1 MEKSKAAQTSAV
13 MIKLPDF
20 KVLLSVY
27 VTEKSKFAVPSNEM
41 HMFRKILTKLEFL
54 IFWGKDQLTSKQ
66 FIFLSS
72 VLVGISSALAVIV
85 LKSFAHWVFSSA
97 TYINSI
103 LKLSF
108 MNSLLPI
115 IGILL
120 TVFVVKKV
128 LGGTIEKGTS
138 QILYA
143 VAKKAGIIP
152 KKQMY
157 AQIITS
163 SLTVGLGGSAGLES
177 PIVITGAAFGSNY
190 AQKYKLSYKERT
202 LLIGCGVAAGI
213 AAAFNAPI
221 AGVLFAIEVLLV
233 DVSISAF
240 TPIMIAAATG
250 ALVSAI
256 ALDESI
262 LLTFKQQ
269 QTFNYH
275 NIPYYLLLGVFTG
288 FIAVFYSRNFQKTEN
303 FFSRLRLGPYK
314 KALFGASLLAMIIF
328 IFPTLFGEGYES
340 IRVLSEKD
348 PGQLLENTLFSDF
361 RNNAWVL
368 LLFIG
373 ITMFLKA
380 FATGITLG
388 SGGNGGNFAP
398 SLFLGSYTGFF
409 FSKFLNLTGL
419 TKLPVSNF
427 TMVGMAGILSGL
439 FHAPLTAIFL
449 IAEITGGY
457 DLMIPLMMVS
467 SISFA
472 ISKKFE
478 KHSLDVKSLAK
489 KGHVFTS
496 NKDTNILSTLDTE
509 KIIQTDYITI
519 SPDENLEK
527 LVELISH
534 SNQVIFGVVN
544 NEDELLGTVYFND
557 IREIIF
563 SNFKV
568 KYTPVRDIMS
578 KPEQVVS
585 PTDTMESVMDKF
597 EKSKIPF
604 LPVLKNGKYYG
615 FISKS
620 VALEAYREKLKSLT
634 IE

>member
-1 MEKSKAAQTSAV
+1 M
-13 MIKLPDF
+13 F
-20 KVLLSVY
+20 K
-27 VTEKSKFAVPSNEM
+27 KF
-41 HMFRKILTKLEFL
+41 FYKLEQL
-54 IFWGKDQLTSKQ
+54 IVWAQSKLTNKQ

-72 VLVGISSALAVIV
+72 VLVGLSAASAVIV
-85 LKSFAHWVFSSA
+85 LKTFAHWVFAFA
-97 TYINSI
+97 TRINKILNLYFIDSI
-103 LKLSF
+103 L
-108 MNSLLPI
+108 PI
-115 IGILL
+115 LGILL

-143 VAKKAGIIP
+143 VAKKASIIP

-190 AQKYKLSYKERT
+190 AQKYKLRYKDRT

-262 LLTFKQQ
+262 LLSFKQQ

-275 NIPYYLLLGVFTG
+275 NIPYYVLLGLFTG
-288 FIAVFYSRNFQKTEN
+288 FISVYYSRNFQRVEHL
-303 FFSRLRLGPYK
+303 FSRLRLSPYK
-314 KALFGASLLAMIIF
+314 KAIFGASLLAVLIF
-328 IFPTLFGEGYES
+328 IFPSLFGEGYES
-340 IRVLSEKD
+340 IKILSETN
-348 PGQLLENTLFSDF
+348 PGQLLENTLFSSF
-361 RNNAWVL
+361 RDNSWAL
-368 LLFIG
+368 LLFVG
-373 ITMFLKA
+373 CTMMLKV
-380 FATGITLG
+380 FATGITIG

-398 SLFLGSYTGFF
+398 SLFLGSYVGFF
-409 FSKFLNLTGL
+409 FSKLLNLIGL
-419 TKLPVSNF
+419 SKLPISNF

-457 DLMIPLMMVS
+457 ELMIPLMIVS

-472 ISKKFE
+472 ISKRFE
-478 KHSLDVKSLAK
+478 KHSMDVKNLAR
-489 KGHVFTS
+489 KGNAFTS
-496 NKDTNILSTLDTE
+496 NKDTNILSTIDTE
-509 KIIQTDYITI
+509 KIIQTDYLTV
-519 SPDENLEK
+519 SPNENLEK
-527 LVELISH
+527 LVDLISH
-534 SNQVIFGVVN
+534 SNQVVFAVVN
-544 NEDELLGTVYFND
+544 TEKELLGVIHFND

-568 KYTPVRDIMS
+568 KYTTIKEVMCEPKEIIYPADS
-578 KPEQVVS
+578 
-585 PTDTMESVMDKF
+585 MEIVMNKF
-597 EKSKIPF
+597 ETSKVAF

-620 VALEAYREKLKSLT
+620 LALEAYRSKLKSMT
-634 IE
+634 ID

>member
-1 MEKSKAAQTSAV
+1 M
-13 MIKLPDF
+13 F
-20 KVLLSVY
+20 KKY
-27 VTEKSKFAVPSNEM
+27 
-41 HMFRKILTKLEFL
+41 IQKLEN
-54 IFWGKDQLTSKQ
+54 LTALAQSKLTNKQ

-72 VLVGISSALAVIV
+72 VLVGILSAFAVIV
-85 LKSFAHWVFSSA
+85 LKTFAHSVFQFA
-97 TYINSI
+97 TYITSNTNI
-103 LKLSF
+103 FKYGYIKV
-108 MNSLLPI
+108 MLPI

-120 TVFVVKKV
+120 TVFVVKRV

-143 VAKKAGIIP
+143 VAKKASIIP
-152 KKQMY
+152 RKQMY
-157 AQIITS
+157 AQIVTS

-190 AQKYKLSYKERT
+190 AQRFKLRYKDRT

-250 ALVSAI
+250 ALISEIV
-256 ALDESI
+256 LDETV
-262 LLTFKQQ
+262 LLSFKQQ

-275 NIPYYLLLGVFTG
+275 NIPFYILLGILTG
-288 FIAVFYSRNFQKTEN
+288 FICVYYSRNFQRVEH
-303 FFSRLRLGPYK
+303 FFTHLRLKPYK
-314 KALFGASLLAMIIF
+314 KALFGASILALLIF

-340 IRVLSEKD
+340 IKTLSEND
-348 PGQLLENTLFSDF
+348 PGQLLENTLFSSF
-361 RNNAWVL
+361 RNNSWVL
-368 LLFIG
+368 LVFIG
-373 ITMFLKA
+373 LTMMLKV

-398 SLFLGSYTGFF
+398 SLFLGSYVGFF

-419 TKLPVSNF
+419 TKLPISNF

-457 DLMIPLMMVS
+457 DLMIPLMMVA

-472 ISKKFE
+472 ISKRFE
-478 KHSLDVKSLAK
+478 KHSLDVKNLAR
-489 KGHVFTS
+489 KGQAFTS
-496 NKDTNILSTLDTE
+496 NKDTNILSTLDTNS
-509 KIIQTDYITI
+509 IIQTDYLTV

-527 LVELISH
+527 LVDLISH
-534 SNQVIFGVVN
+534 SNQVIFAVVDAGKKLLGVVH
-544 NEDELLGTVYFND
+544 FND

-563 SNFKV
+563 NQYRV
-568 KYTPVRDIMS
+568 KYTLVKEVML
-578 KPEQVVS
+578 S
-585 PTDTMESVMDKF
+585 PIGIIYPSDSMETVMNKF
-597 EKSKIPF
+597 ENSKVHF
-604 LPVLKNGKYYG
+604 LPVLKDGKYYG

-620 VALEAYREKLKSLT
+620 IALEAYRTKLKSMT

>member
-1 MEKSKAAQTSAV
+1 MLKKY
-13 MIKLPDF
+13 F
-20 KVLLSVY
+20 Y
-27 VTEKSKFAVPSNEM
+27 
-41 HMFRKILTKLEFL
+41 KLENIIAWSQSFL
-54 IFWGKDQLTSKQ
+54 TPKQ
-66 FIFLSS
+66 FIFLSA
-72 VLVGISSALAVIV
+72 VLVGISSGIAVIV
-85 LKSFAHWVFSSA
+85 LKTFAHWVFIFA
-97 TYINSI
+97 TNINGV

-108 MNSLLPI
+108 INSILPI

-120 TVFVVKKV
+120 TVFVVKRV
-128 LGGTIEKGTS
+128 LGGSIDKGTS

-143 VAKKAGIIP
+143 VAKKASIIP
-152 KKQMY
+152 RKQMY
-157 AQIITS
+157 AQIVTS

-190 AQKYKLSYKERT
+190 AQRFQLAYKDRT

-250 ALVSAI
+250 TLVSLI

-262 LLTFKQQ
+262 LLSFKGQ
-269 QTFNYH
+269 QTFDYH
-275 NIPYYLLLGVFTG
+275 NIPFYILLGIFTG
-288 FIAVFYSRNFQKTEN
+288 FISVYYVRNFTKVEH
-303 FFSRLRLGPYK
+303 FFAHLRLTPYK
-314 KALFGASLLAMIIF
+314 KALFGAFILAIIIF
-328 IFPTLFGEGYES
+328 IFPSLFGEGYES
-340 IRVLSEKD
+340 IKTLSESD
-348 PGQLLENTLFSDF
+348 PGQLMDNTLFSSL
-361 RNNAWVL
+361 RNNGWAL
-368 LLFIG
+368 LIFIG
-373 ITMFLKA
+373 FTMMLKA

-398 SLFLGSYTGFF
+398 SLFLGSYVGFF

-419 TKLPVSNF
+419 TKLPISNF

-457 DLMIPLMMVS
+457 DLMIPLMIVA

-472 ISKKFE
+472 ISKRFE

-489 KGHVFTS
+489 KGHAFTG
-496 NKDTNILSTLDTE
+496 NKDTNILTTIDINS
-509 KIIQTDYITI
+509 IIQTDYLTVT
-519 SPDENLEK
+519 PDENLEK
-527 LVELISH
+527 LVDLISH

-544 NEDELLGTVYFND
+544 KENELLGIVHFND

-563 SNFKV
+563 NPYRV
-568 KYTPVRDIMS
+568 KYTLVKEIMTTPADII
-578 KPEQVVS
+578 S
-585 PTDTMESVMDKF
+585 PFDSMEKVMDKF
-597 EKSKIPF
+597 EKAKVNF
-604 LPVLKNGKYYG
+604 LPVLRDGKYYG
-615 FISKS
+615 FISK
-620 VALEAYREKLKSLT
+620 ATTLEAYRAKLKLMT

>member
-1 MEKSKAAQTSAV
+1 M
-13 MIKLPDF
+13 F
-20 KVLLSVY
+20 KKYIS
-27 VTEKSKFAVPSNEM
+27 
-41 HMFRKILTKLEFL
+41 KLESIIAWWQSIL
-54 IFWGKDQLTSKQ
+54 SEKQ

-72 VLVGISSALAVIV
+72 VLVGISVAFAVII
-85 LKSFAHWVFSSA
+85 LKSFAHWVFLFA
-97 TYINSI
+97 TYINGT

-108 MNSLLPI
+108 INSILPI
-115 IGILL
+115 VGILL
-120 TVFVVKKV
+120 TVFVIKKV

-138 QILYA
+138 QILYG
-143 VAKKAGIIP
+143 VAKKASIIP

-190 AQKYKLSYKERT
+190 AQNYKLSYKDRT

-250 ALVSAI
+250 ALVSVI
-256 ALDESI
+256 TLDETI
-262 LLTFKQQ
+262 LLNFKQQ
-269 QTFNYH
+269 QDFDYH
-275 NIPYYLLLGVFTG
+275 KIPFYVLLGIVTG
-288 FIAVFYSRNFQKTEN
+288 FISVYYTRNFQRTEH
-303 FFSRLRLGPYK
+303 FFARLKLSPYK
-314 KALFGASLLAMIIF
+314 KAMFGASILAVLIF

-340 IRVLSEKD
+340 IKILSENNPSKI
-348 PGQLLENTLFSDF
+348 LENTLFSDF
-361 RNNAWVL
+361 KNNNWML
-368 LLFIG
+368 LIFVGL
-373 ITMFLKA
+373 TMMVKV
-380 FATGITLG
+380 FATAITLG

-398 SLFLGSYTGFF
+398 SLFMGSYIGFV
-409 FSKFLNLTGL
+409 FSKAINLTGL
-419 TKLPVSNF
+419 TNLPVSNF

-457 DLMIPLMMVS
+457 SLMIPLMIVS

-472 ISKKFE
+472 ISKRFE
-478 KHSLDVKSLAK
+478 KHSMDVKDLAK
-489 KGHVFTS
+489 KGHAFTS
-496 NKDTNILSTLDTE
+496 NKDTNVLSTLDTNS
-509 KIIQTDYITI
+509 IIQTDYLTV
-519 SPDENLEK
+519 SPNENLEK
-527 LVELISH
+527 LVDLISH
-534 SNQVIFGVVN
+534 SNQVVFAVVDK
-544 NEDELLGTVYFND
+544 EKHLLGIVHFNN

-563 SNFKV
+563 NTYRV
-568 KYTPVRDIMS
+568 KYTLVKEIMIDPAEVIYPFNS
-578 KPEQVVS
+578 
-585 PTDTMESVMDKF
+585 METVMNKF
-597 EKSKIPF
+597 ETSKVAN
-604 LPVLKNGKYYG
+604 LPVIKDDKYYG

-620 VALEAYREKLKSLT
+620 VALEAYRTKLKSMT

>member
-1 MEKSKAAQTSAV
+1 MLKK
-13 MIKLPDF
+13 
-20 KVLLSVY
+20 Y
-27 VTEKSKFAVPSNEM
+27 
-41 HMFRKILTKLEFL
+41 FRRFESIIAMLQSILT
-54 IFWGKDQLTSKQ
+54 QKQ

-72 VLVGISSALAVIV
+72 VLVGISCAFAVIV
-85 LKSFAHWVFSSA
+85 LKTFAHSVFSFA
-97 TYINSI
+97 TYINGI

-108 MNSLLPI
+108 INSILPI

-138 QILYA
+138 QILYT
-143 VAKKAGIIP
+143 VAKKASIIP

-177 PIVITGAAFGSNY
+177 PIVVTGAAFGSNY
-190 AQKYKLSYKERT
+190 AQNYRLPYKDRT

-240 TPIMIAAATG
+240 TPIMISAATG

-256 ALDESI
+256 VLDESV
-262 LLTFKQQ
+262 LLSFKQQ
-269 QTFNYH
+269 QTFDYH
-275 NIPYYLLLGVFTG
+275 NIPFYVLLGVLTG
-288 FIAVFYSRNFQKTEN
+288 FIAVYYARNFQRVEHY
-303 FFSRLRLGPYK
+303 FSQLKMSAYK
-314 KALFGASLLAMIIF
+314 KALFGSSMLAILIF

-340 IRVLSEKD
+340 IKTLSESD
-348 PGQLLENTLFSDF
+348 PGKLLDNTLFESF
-361 RNNAWVL
+361 RNNQWVL
-368 LLFIG
+368 LLFVG
-373 ITMFLKA
+373 CTMMVKV
-380 FATGITLG
+380 FASGLTIG

-398 SLFLGSYTGFF
+398 SLFLGSYIGYF
-409 FSKFLNLTGL
+409 FSKLISLTGI
-419 TKLPVSNF
+419 TQLPISNF

-457 DLMIPLMMVS
+457 SLMIPLMIVS

-472 ISKKFE
+472 ISKRFE
-478 KHSLDVKSLAK
+478 KYSLDVKGLAQ
-489 KGHVFTS
+489 KGHAFTS
-496 NKDTNILSTLDTE
+496 NKDSNILSTLEIDS
-509 KIIQTDYITI
+509 IIQTDYLTI
-519 SPDENLEK
+519 SPEEHLSK
-527 LVELISH
+527 LVDYISH
-534 SNQVIFGVVN
+534 SNQVVFAVIN
-544 NEDELLGTVYFND
+544 SESELVGIVHFND

-563 SNFKV
+563 NVYRV
-568 KYTPVRDIMS
+568 KYTLIKDIM
-578 KPEQVVS
+578 KTP
-585 PTDTMESVMDKF
+585 PATITATDSMETVMNKF
-597 EKSKIPF
+597 EESKVAF
-604 LPVLKNGKYYG
+604 LPVIKNGKYYG

-620 VALEAYREKLKSLT
+620 IALEAYRTKLKSMT
-634 IE
+634 ID

>member
-1 MEKSKAAQTSAV
+1 MVRKYLRRLENVLVWAQNRVS
-13 MIKLPDF
+13 D
-20 KVLLSVY
+20 
-27 VTEKSKFAVPSNEM
+27 
-41 HMFRKILTKLEFL
+41 
-54 IFWGKDQLTSKQ
+54 KQ

-72 VLVGISSALAVIV
+72 VLVGISAAFAVIV
-85 LKSFAHWVFSSA
+85 LKSFAHSVFSFA
-97 TYINSI
+97 TYINGI

-108 MNSLLPI
+108 INSILPI

-120 TVFVVKKV
+120 TVLVVKKI

-143 VAKKAGIIP
+143 VAKKASIIP

-190 AQKYKLSYKERT
+190 AQRYKLSYKNRT

-250 ALVSAI
+250 ALISQIV
-256 ALDESI
+256 LDETI
-262 LLTFKQQ
+262 LLSFKQQ
-269 QTFNYH
+269 QTFDYH
-275 NIPYYLLLGVFTG
+275 NIPFYVILGLLTG
-288 FIAVFYSRNFQKTEN
+288 FVAVYYSRRFQKTEH
-303 FFSRLRLGPYK
+303 FFARMKLSPYR
-314 KALFGASLLAMIIF
+314 KAIFGASLLAVIIF
-328 IFPTLFGEGYES
+328 IFPSLFGEGYES
-340 IRVLSEKD
+340 IKTLSESD
-348 PGQLLENTLFSDF
+348 PGQLLENTLFRDF
-361 RNNAWVL
+361 RDNNWMLLAFVGLTVL
-368 LLFIG
+368 
-373 ITMFLKA
+373 LKA

-398 SLFLGSYTGFF
+398 SLFLGSYVGFF
-409 FSKFLNLTGL
+409 FSKLLNIAGITN
-419 TKLPVSNF
+419 LPVSNF
-427 TMVGMAGILSGL
+427 TMVGMAGILSGI

-457 DLMIPLMMVS
+457 RLMIPLMIVS

-472 ISKKFE
+472 VSKRFE

-489 KGHVFTS
+489 KGHAFTS
-496 NKDTNILSTLDTE
+496 NKDANILTTIDIE
-509 KIIQTDYITI
+509 KIIQTDYLTIT
-519 SPDENLEK
+519 PEENLEK
-527 LVELISH
+527 LVDLISH
-534 SNQVIFGVVN
+534 SNQVIFAVVDK
-544 NEDELLGTVYFND
+544 EKELKGIVHFND

-568 KYTPVRDIMS
+568 KYTSVKEVMMEPKAII
-578 KPEQVVS
+578 S
-585 PTDTMESVMDKF
+585 PIDTMETVMNKF
-597 EKSKIPF
+597 EATKMAF
-604 LPVLKNGKYYG
+604 LPVIKNGKYYG
-615 FISKS
+615 FISKAL
-620 VALEAYREKLKSLT
+620 ALEAYRTKLKSMT
-634 IE
+634 ID

>member
-1 MEKSKAAQTSAV
+1 M
-13 MIKLPDF
+13 F
-20 KVLLSVY
+20 KKYIS
-27 VTEKSKFAVPSNEM
+27 
-41 HMFRKILTKLEFL
+41 KLEIIIAIAQSL
-54 IFWGKDQLTSKQ
+54 LTPKQ
-66 FIFLSS
+66 FIFLSA
-72 VLVGISSALAVIV
+72 VLVGISSAFAVIV
-85 LKSFAHWVFSSA
+85 LKTFAHWVFTFA
-97 TYINSI
+97 TYVSGI
-103 LKLSF
+103 LKLGF
-108 MNSLLPI
+108 VNSILPI

-128 LGGTIEKGTS
+128 LGGTIQKGTS

-143 VAKKAGIIP
+143 VAKKASIIP

-157 AQIITS
+157 AQIVTS

-190 AQKYKLSYKERT
+190 AQKYKLSYKDRT

-233 DVSISAF
+233 NVSIAAF

-250 ALVSAI
+250 ALVSVI
-256 ALDESI
+256 VLDEEI
-262 LLTFKQQ
+262 LLSFKQQ
-269 QTFNYH
+269 ESFDYH
-275 NIPYYLLLGVFTG
+275 NIAFYILLGLITG
-288 FIAVFYSRNFQKTEN
+288 FISVYYSRNFQKVELY
-303 FFSRLRLGPYK
+303 FDRLKLSPYK
-314 KALFGASLLAMIIF
+314 KALYGSSILAILIF

-340 IRVLSEKD
+340 IKTLSEND
-348 PGQLLENTLFSDF
+348 PGKLMENTLFSGF
-361 RNNAWVL
+361 RNNSWAL
-368 LLFIG
+368 LVFVGL
-373 ITMFLKA
+373 TMMVKV

-398 SLFLGSYTGFF
+398 SLFLGSYVGFF
-409 FSKFLNLTGL
+409 LSKFLNLTGL

-427 TMVGMAGILSGL
+427 TLVGMAGILSGL

-457 DLMIPLMMVS
+457 NLMIPLMIVA

-472 ISKKFE
+472 ISKRFE
-478 KHSLDVKSLAK
+478 KHSMDVKNLVE

-496 NKDTNILSTLDTE
+496 NKDTNILATLETNS
-509 KIIQTDYITI
+509 IIQTDYLTLQ
-519 SPDENLEK
+519 PNENLEK
-527 LVELISH
+527 LVDLISN
-534 SNQVIFGVVN
+534 SNQVIFAVV
-544 NEDELLGTVYFND
+544 DEENHLLGIVHFNT

-563 SNFKV
+563 NTYRV
-568 KYTPVRDIMS
+568 KYTLVKEIMMPLNEIVTPDES
-578 KPEQVVS
+578 
-585 PTDTMESVMDKF
+585 METVMDKF
-597 EKSKIPF
+597 ETSKATY
-604 LPVLKNGKYYG
+604 LPVLKNGRYYG

-620 VALEAYREKLKSLT
+620 FALEAYRTKLKSMT

>member
-1 MEKSKAAQTSAV
+1 MFKKYISKIENIIALSQS
-13 MIKLPDF
+13 
-20 KVLLSVY
+20 LL
-27 VTEKSKFAVPSNEM
+27 TP
-41 HMFRKILTKLEFL
+41 
-54 IFWGKDQLTSKQ
+54 KQ

-72 VLVGISSALAVIV
+72 VLVGISSALAVII
-85 LKSFAHWVFSSA
+85 LKTFAHWVFRFA
-97 TYINSI
+97 TYVTIHTNF
-103 LKLSF
+103 LKVGFLKI
-108 MNSLLPI
+108 MLPI
-115 IGILL
+115 IGIML
-120 TVFVVKKV
+120 TVFVVKRF

-143 VAKKAGIIP
+143 VAKKASIIP
-152 KKQMY
+152 RKQMY
-157 AQIITS
+157 AQIVTS

-190 AQKYKLSYKERT
+190 AQKYKLHYKDRT

-221 AGVLFAIEVLLV
+221 AGVLFAVEVLLV

-262 LLTFKQQ
+262 LLNFTSR

-275 NIPYYLLLGVFTG
+275 NTPYYILLGLFTG
-288 FIAVFYSRNFQKTEN
+288 FVAVFYARNFQRTEH
-303 FFSRLRLGPYK
+303 FFSHIRLSTYK
-314 KALFGASLLAMIIF
+314 KALFGASILALLIF

-340 IRVLSEKD
+340 IRSLSDSD
-348 PGQLLENTLFSDF
+348 PGELLENTLFRGF
-361 RNNAWVL
+361 RNNSWAL
-368 LLFIG
+368 LAFVGCSFL
-373 ITMFLKA
+373 LKA

-398 SLFLGSYTGFF
+398 SLFLGSYVGFF

-419 TKLPVSNF
+419 TNLPISNF

-457 DLMIPLMMVS
+457 GLMIPLMIVS

-472 ISKKFE
+472 ISKRFE
-478 KHSLDVKSLAK
+478 VHSLDVKGLAK
-489 KGHVFTS
+489 KGHAFTS
-496 NKDTNILSTLDTE
+496 NKDANVLSTLDTNA
-509 KIIQTDYITI
+509 IIHRDYLTLF
-519 SPDENLEK
+519 PDENLEK
-527 LVELISH
+527 LVDLISH
-534 SNQVIFGVVN
+534 SNQVIFPVVSKEN
-544 NEDELLGTVYFND
+544 KLLGIVHFND
-557 IREIIF
+557 VREIIF
-563 SNFKV
+563 NAYRV
-568 KYTPVRDIMS
+568 KYTLVKEIMVQ
-578 KPEQVVS
+578 PTAVIYPFNNMEVV
-585 PTDTMESVMDKF
+585 MNKF
-597 EKSKIPF
+597 ESSRKAF
-604 LPVLKNGKYYG
+604 LPVISDDKYYG

-620 VALEAYREKLKSLT
+620 EALEAYRTKLKSMT

>member
-1 MEKSKAAQTSAV
+1 MFKRYIYKIENLISWLQSK
-13 MIKLPDF
+13 
-20 KVLLSVY
+20 LS
-27 VTEKSKFAVPSNEM
+27 E
-41 HMFRKILTKLEFL
+41 
-54 IFWGKDQLTSKQ
+54 KQ

-72 VLVGISSALAVIV
+72 VLVGISAAFAVIV
-85 LKSFAHWVFSSA
+85 LKSFAHSVFSFA
-97 TYINSI
+97 TYINGI

-108 MNSLLPI
+108 INSVLPI
-115 IGILL
+115 VGILL
-120 TVFVVKKV
+120 TIFVVKRV

-143 VAKKAGIIP
+143 VAKKSSVIP
-152 KKQMY
+152 RKQMY

-190 AQKYKLSYKERT
+190 AQRYKLSYKDRT

-213 AAAFNAPI
+213 GAAFNAPI

-250 ALVSAI
+250 ALVSEI

-262 LLTFKQQ
+262 LLNFKQQ
-269 QTFNYH
+269 QTYDYH
-275 NIPYYLLLGVFTG
+275 NIPYYILLGIFAG
-288 FIAVFYSRNFQKTEN
+288 FIAVYYSRNFQRVEH
-303 FFSRLRLGPYK
+303 FFERIKINPYK
-314 KALFGASLLAMIIF
+314 KGLFGASILAIIIF

-340 IRVLSEKD
+340 IKTLSEND

-361 RNNAWVL
+361 RNNSWVL
-368 LLFIG
+368 LLFVG
-373 ITMFLKA
+373 ATMLLKV

-398 SLFLGSYTGFF
+398 SLFLGSYAGFF
-409 FSKFLNLTGL
+409 FSKFINLTGF
-419 TKLPVSNF
+419 TKLPISNF
-427 TMVGMAGILSGL
+427 TLVGMAGILSGL

-457 DLMIPLMMVS
+457 DLMIPLMIVS

-472 ISKKFE
+472 ISKRFE
-478 KHSLDVKSLAK
+478 KHSLDVKNLAR
-489 KGHVFTS
+489 KGNAFTS
-496 NKDTNILSTLDTE
+496 NKDTNILSTLNIN
-509 KIIQTDYITI
+509 KIIQNDYVTVN
-519 SPDENLEK
+519 SEGNLEK
-527 LVELISH
+527 LVDLISH
-534 SNQVIFGVVN
+534 SNQVAFAVVDEN
-544 NEDELLGTVYFND
+544 LELLGVIYFND
-557 IREIIF
+557 IRELIF
-563 SNFKV
+563 SAFKV
-568 KYTPVRDIMS
+568 KYTPIKEIMQTP
-578 KPEQVVS
+578 KEIIY
-585 PTDTMESVMDKF
+585 PTDSMETVMNKF
-597 EKSKIPF
+597 ENSKVAF
-604 LPVLKNGKYYG
+604 LPVIKNGKYFG

-620 VALEAYREKLKSLT
+620 VALEAYRSKLKSMT